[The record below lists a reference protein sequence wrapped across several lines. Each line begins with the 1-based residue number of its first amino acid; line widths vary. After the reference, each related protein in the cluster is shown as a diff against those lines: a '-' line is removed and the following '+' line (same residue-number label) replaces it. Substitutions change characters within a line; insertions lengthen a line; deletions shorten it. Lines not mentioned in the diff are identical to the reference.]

1 MPNLLSIRR
10 FSVNDGV
17 DDTAVT
23 PINSGLK
30 YRWQLED
37 NTRFFRKRLSSK
49 LLFKNADYTFFKA
62 LYDLGTCNDIVLT
75 IEVFCGGVW
84 ATEYTGKIIIS
95 DGDYHLDRCRV
106 EYEVKPNDKYECFAR
121 ALKTPLNFLDY
132 GSRVLL
138 QTIYGTVETTTCTY
152 NDVEFGSPSLKQFFK
167 SCWFGGTQEINIGF
181 TPEALV
187 AWRPIEHNQDFD
199 TPVSGQLQLVTTW
212 ARETVTYPGGP
223 PPGSGWYNTAGDV
236 WVRPV
241 MYGHYIQDAFST
253 SSTGQ
258 ERYNFEATVSDVEIS
273 NGRVLAEIV
282 PLIVAALGCDLNEVQ
297 SDFFGINPPGT
308 APSNLAYTWAT
319 SYALEML
326 LFQKSDIVRASATND
341 AIRLTMTLGDLL
353 TSFRDSMNV
362 YWALEPD
369 GADFNLRIEHWSY
382 FDGTNGIDLTTLGG
396 GIYAEGSNQFSA
408 EGSIPA
414 LEKFSY
420 QESFSDNFLEK
431 QIEYPQA
438 CSDSDNTIDY
448 TLGQLCADVGGL
460 LDNDDAGLR
469 GFVLVSA
476 AEIDTD
482 TYLIDNTNNE
492 ANGAMAWRVLFPAL
506 WAYGRYG
513 PEVSTTAGALTVQ
526 TVRKR
531 KAQIPIK
538 FKYCCDN
545 GEPNPTELI
554 QTGLGWGQVKDMELD
569 TEKDTMTVNL
579 LH

>member
-1 MPNLLSIRR
+1 MPSLLSIRR
-10 FSVNDGV
+10 FTINDGV
-17 DDTAVT
+17 EETDVT

-37 NTRFFRKRLSSK
+37 GTRFYRKRLTTK
-49 LLFKNADYTFFKA
+49 LLFKFSDYTFFKG

-75 IEVFCGGVW
+75 IEVFCGGAW
-84 ATEYTGKIIIS
+84 ATEYTGRIIIS
-95 DGDYHLDRCRV
+95 DGDYHLDRC
-106 EYEVKPNDKYECFAR
+106 EVIYSILPNDKYECFAR

-132 GSRVLL
+132 GTKVTL
-138 QTIYGTVETTTCTY
+138 QTIYGAVETTTCTY
-152 NDVEFGSPSLKQFFK
+152 NGAEFGSPTLKQFFK

-181 TPEALV
+181 TPEADV

-199 TPVSGQLQLVTTW
+199 TPTSGQLQLVTTW

-223 PPGSGWYNTAGDV
+223 PPGNGWYNTTGNV

-241 MYGHYIQDAFST
+241 LYGKVIQDEFNYT
-253 SSTGQ
+253 PVDQ
-258 ERYNFEATVSDVEIS
+258 YNFEAEVADVDIS
-273 NGRVLAEIV
+273 NGRALAEII
-282 PLIVAALGCDLNEVQ
+282 PLIVDALDCDIAQVKSN
-297 SDFFGINPPGT
+297 FFGINPPGDN
-308 APSNLAYTWAT
+308 PSNDAYDWAAD
-319 SYALEML
+319 YAEEML
-326 LFQKSDIVRASATND
+326 LFQKSDIVRASATAD
-341 AIRLTMTLGDLL
+341 AIRLTMTLGDLF
-353 TSFRDSMNV
+353 TAMRDSMNV
-362 YWALEPD
+362 YWALEPS
-369 GADFNLRIEHWSY
+369 GADFNLRIEHWTY
-382 FDGTNGIDLTTLGG
+382 FDGQNGIDLTTLDG

-414 LEKFSY
+414 LEKFAY

-438 CSDSDNTIDY
+438 CSDSDNVIDY
-448 TLGQLCADVGGL
+448 ALGQLCADVGGL

-476 AEIDTD
+476 FAIAAD

-513 PEVSTTAGALTVQ
+513 PEATTTAGAFTVAS
-526 TVRKR
+526 VRKR

-538 FKYCCDN
+538 FKYCCDS

-554 QTGLGWGQVKDMELD
+554 QTGLGWGQVKDMDLD
-569 TEKDTMTVNL
+569 TERDTMTVNL